1 MVLHA
6 ELDLYGCVI
15 RSESVTRQSL
25 VLSPPVPLLQHIG
38 ENRRI
43 QPTGNQGKPIYLSIK
58 CYVRLS

>member
-25 VLSPPVPLLQHIG
+25 VLSAPVPLLQHIG

-43 QPTGNQGKPIYLSIK
+43 QPTRKSREAHLSL
-58 CYVRLS
+58 Y

>member
-25 VLSPPVPLLQHIG
+25 SLLPSYYCSTLAKIAEFNQL
-38 ENRRI
+38 
-43 QPTGNQGKPIYLSIK
+43 GNQGKPISLSIK